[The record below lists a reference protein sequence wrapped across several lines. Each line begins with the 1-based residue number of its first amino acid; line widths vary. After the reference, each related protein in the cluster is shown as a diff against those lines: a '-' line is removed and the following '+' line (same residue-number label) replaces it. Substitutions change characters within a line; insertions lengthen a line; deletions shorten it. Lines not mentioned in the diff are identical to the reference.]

1 MTSRFLDEPA
11 AAGVFP
17 QNVPMARVEE
27 MLEVEQVIRR
37 LIARFPVMAV
47 DDINARVRAI
57 HGRFAD
63 CKVRIFVPLLIEK
76 AARRD
81 IEDFLAQPD
90 HLTLVSPTPGTT
102 PRAPEV
108 RADEVA

>member
-1 MTSRFLDEPA
+1 
-11 AAGVFP
+11 
-17 QNVPMARVEE
+17 

-63 CKVRIFVPLLIEK
+63 CKVRIFVPLLVEK

-108 RADEVA
+108 RADEGA